1 LPLPWGKLQRL
12 GAIGLVALSAGFFA
26 FRCATS
32 HEIPFVFQ
40 RADAPWIMPPSRVAA
55 DLHQWG
61 RESVPIVS
69 FRRALRVDA
78 PGADVSLRLRA
89 LRGFAV
95 SLNGEPLP
103 DGRDDGARWR
113 DERRLDLTPHLR
125 TGWNDLRID
134 VANAH
139 GPALL
144 SLRIEGLAEP
154 VVSDASWGVS
164 QDGRPLGPAAVADD
178 TRRNP
183 AALAVETPARALME
197 RSDSLLAF
205 FMLGVFG
212 FLGGRRIASE
222 RALTA
227 LPTLALA
234 AACVVW
240 LVLFWDKLVRIPIEI
255 GFDARHHK
263 LYVDFL
269 RVKGAVP
276 IATDGWSVYH
286 PPLFYAVAAIFE
298 WVGEAVGGRRGGII
312 GLKLIPFF
320 AGLANV
326 WVAAELCRRL
336 FPEDFR
342 KRFVT
347 AVFAAVLP
355 MNIYVAAYFSNET
368 FHTLLAGLAVLATVD
383 LLLAPTSALRRVFA
397 LGLLLGLALLTKYT
411 ALVVGAVALFFV
423 VCKLVAVERAAPARL
438 AGLVAVFA
446 GPPLALAGWFYARN
460 VFLFGDPLI
469 ANWGDMPG
477 PTLKWWQQPGFHT
490 AAFYLSF
497 GEALTHPYL
506 SAFRSFWDSLY
517 STLWGDGGIAGRVN
531 PSQRHDFWNY
541 GFMSAAYLVAIPASL
556 FAAAGA
562 VRCVGRALRDADPR
576 RRAAFS
582 FLATLVYAI
591 VFGLTY
597 MSLRLPFFAQAKAT
611 YGLVIMPPLA
621 LFFADGLSWC
631 DEALARRG
639 WLPARAVVYGWFAL
653 FAATC
658 FLSFA
663 G

>member
-1 LPLPWGKLQRL
+1 
-12 GAIGLVALSAGFFA
+12 VALSAGFFA
-26 FRCATS
+26 LRCATS
-32 HEIPFVFQ
+32 QEIPFLSQ
-40 RADAPWIMPPSRVAA
+40 TAEAPWIMPPSRVSAE
-55 DLHQWG
+55 LHQWG
-61 RESVPIVS
+61 HASVPVFS
-69 FRRALRVDA
+69 FRRALRVDE
-78 PGADVSLRLRA
+78 PGAEVVLRLRA

-95 SLNGEPLP
+95 SVNGAPLP
-103 DGRDDGARWR
+103 GGRDDGARWR
-113 DERRLDLTPHLR
+113 DERRIDLTPHLR
-125 TGWNDLRID
+125 AGWNDLRID

-154 VVSDASWGVS
+154 VVSDASWEVS
-164 QDGRPLGPAAVADD
+164 RDGRLLGSAELADD

-183 AALAVETPARALME
+183 AALAVETPARALSQH
-197 RSDSLLAF
+197 RDALLAF
-205 FMLGVFG
+205 FTLGLLG
-212 FLGGRRIASE
+212 FLAGRRLASE

-227 LPTLALA
+227 LPSIALA
-234 AACVVW
+234 AACAVW
-240 LVLFWDKLVRIPIEI
+240 LVLFFDKLVRIPIEI

-263 LYVDFL
+263 MYVDFL
-269 RVKGAVP
+269 RTKGAVP

-286 PPLFYAVAAIFE
+286 PPLFYAGAAIFE
-298 WVGEAVGGRRGGII
+298 WIGEAVGGRKGGIV
-312 GLKLIPFF
+312 GLKLIPFL

-342 KRFVT
+342 KRAIA

-355 MNIYVAAYFSNET
+355 MNLYVAAYFSNET
-368 FHTLLAGLAVLATVD
+368 LHTLLAGLAVLATVD
-383 LLLAPTSALRRVFA
+383 LLLASAAPPRRVVT

-411 ALVVGAVALFFV
+411 ALIVGAVALFFI
-423 VCKLVAVERAAPARL
+423 VCKLVAVERAAPARVLFL
-438 AGLVAVFA
+438 AAVFLA
-446 GPPLALAGWFYARN
+446 PPLLLAGWFYARN
-460 VFLFGDPLI
+460 AILFGDPLI
-469 ANWGDMPG
+469 GNWGDMPG

-541 GFMSAAYLVAIPASL
+541 GFMSATYLVAIPASL

-562 VRCVGRALRDADPR
+562 VRCVGRALRDPDPR

-582 FLATLVYAI
+582 FLATLAYA
-591 VFGLTY
+591 VLFGLLY

-611 YGLVIMPPLA
+611 YGLIVMPPLA
-621 LFFADGLSWC
+621 LFFADGLAWC
-631 DEALARRG
+631 DEALARRD
-639 WLPARAVVYGWFAL
+639 WLPARAVVYGWFAAL
-653 FAATC
+653 AATC